1 MSVIQDFRY
10 ALRVIAKSPGYSLV
24 AILVLALG
32 IGANTAI
39 FSVVD
44 ALVFRPISF
53 DRLERIVS
61 VMETEPNQVGPY
73 NELSPANYADWRIR
87 NNCFEKFA
95 VARYDSFNLASGG
108 SPEHVTGARVS
119 SDFFDILGIRP
130 EVGRLPVPE
139 ETSDAADG
147 RIVVLSHNLWVTRFA
162 SDRSVAGKTIR
173 VDGQNF
179 TVAGV
184 APPNLMVPVEATMWA
199 PLIMSPELK
208 KERTS
213 FVLHGFALLKP
224 GVSVDQAQAQMQVI
238 AKQLE
243 SEYPD
248 TNTGRG
254 ANILPLP
261 RFVVG
266 PTRQFLLMQLG
277 AVGFVLLIACA
288 NVANLQ
294 LAHAIARRKET
305 AIRYAL
311 GAGRHRVLIQSL
323 IETLWLSIGGAV
335 LGILI
340 AYWGLDLIRSGMPAE
355 VVRFVPGWEHLE
367 LNWRAMVFTITVGM
381 AAALVTGLIPAI
393 RSSRPDLQSTLRE
406 TPSAAPGAHRLRGVL
421 VTAEVALAVVLL
433 TGAVM
438 MTKGFWSMLSSGEM
452 HAPDSVLN
460 FELSSPPGDSWAFRA
475 AASRLRIAQMHEQ
488 IRERLLA
495 LPGVQAA
502 SGTTLMPYSGAAT
515 DEPVIIEGDPPKRQS
530 ELPAARVQSAMPGY
544 FEALRIPV
552 LSGRAL
558 GAQDGP
564 DAPRAAVVSTA
575 FVKKFLHDRNPIGTH
590 IIVEDRGRAPWTI
603 VGVVPDVIHHW
614 YLDQD
619 PIPTLYRSHLQYPT
633 RNMHYAV
640 RVAGDPLAIG
650 PAVEKL
656 VHEFDPE
663 LPVQNVKT
671 MRRAIHDHYT
681 GLRYSAYMM
690 TVFSA
695 LALLLACMGV
705 YAVISCLVAER
716 THEIGIRMAL
726 GASYTQV
733 TGSVLRQS
741 LRLIAVGLGLGILGA
756 VALAEGLSSLL
767 FGVSALEVPPYAG
780 AVIIFLLV
788 GVAAAWFPARR
799 AMRVDPLI
807 ALRQL

>member
-1 MSVIQDFRY
+1 MSVVQDFRY
-10 ALRVIAKSPGYSLV
+10 AFRVIAKSPGFSLL

-44 ALVFRPISF
+44 ALVVHPITF
-53 DRLERIVS
+53 DRLDRIVS

-73 NELSPANYADWRIR
+73 NELSPANYIDWKTR

-95 VARYDSFNLASGG
+95 VARPVSFNLASGG
-108 SPEHVTGARVS
+108 SPEHVSGARVS
-119 SDFFDILGIRP
+119 ADFFDILGVHP
-130 EVGRLPVPE
+130 EVGRLPAPE
-139 ETSDAADG
+139 EMSDAADG
-147 RIVVLSHNLWVTRFA
+147 RVIVLSHNLWVTRFA
-162 SDRSVAGKTIR
+162 SDPAIAGKTIR

-184 APPNLMVPVEATMWA
+184 APPNVTVPIEATMWA
-199 PLIMSPELK
+199 PLILSPEFK
-208 KERTS
+208 KSRTA
-213 FVLHGFALLKP
+213 FVLHGYALLKP
-224 GVSVDQAQAQMQVI
+224 GVTVDQAQAQMQVV

-243 SEYPD
+243 SEFPD

-254 ANILPLP
+254 ANILPIT
-261 RFVVG
+261 RFIVG
-266 PTRQFLLMQLG
+266 PTRQFLMMQLG

-294 LAHAIARRKET
+294 LAQAIARRKET

-323 IETLWLSIGGAV
+323 IETLWLAAGGAA
-335 LGILI
+335 LGVVI
-340 AYWGLDLIRSGMPAE
+340 AYWGVDVIKSSMPAD
-355 VVRFVPGWEHLE
+355 VVRFVPGWQQMA
-367 LNWRAMVFTITVGM
+367 LNWRAMLFTIAIAIG
-381 AAALVTGLIPAI
+381 AALVTGLIPAI

-406 TPSAAPGAHRLRGVL
+406 TPSAAPGAHRLRTIL

-460 FELSSPPGDSWAFRA
+460 FELSSPPGGDA
-475 AASRLRIAQMHEQ
+475 AARLRVAQMHEQ
-488 IRERLLA
+488 IRDRLLT

-515 DEPVIIEGDPPKRQS
+515 DEPIIIEGDPPKRQS
-530 ELPAARVQSAMPGY
+530 ELPAGRVQSTMPGY
-544 FEALRIPV
+544 FEALHIPV
-552 LSGRAL
+552 LSGRPL

-564 DAPRAAVVSTA
+564 DAPRAAVVSA
-575 FVKKFLHDRNPIGTH
+575 SFVKKFLQGRNPIGTR

-603 VGVVPDVIHHW
+603 VGVVADVIHHW

-633 RNMHYAV
+633 RNTHYAV
-640 RVAGDPLAIG
+640 RVAGDPLSIV
-650 PAVEKL
+650 PAVDKL

-663 LPVQNVKT
+663 LPVQNVRT

-705 YAVISCLVAER
+705 YAVISYLVAER

-726 GASYTQV
+726 GASSAQV
-733 TGSVLRQS
+733 SASVLRQS
-741 LRLIAVGLGLGILGA
+741 LRLIAVGLGIGILGA
-756 VALAEGLSSLL
+756 VALARLLSSLL
-767 FGVSALEVPPYAG
+767 FGVTALEIPPYIG
-780 AVIIFLLV
+780 SVIIFVLV
-788 GVAAAWFPARR
+788 GLAAAWFPARR